1 MTTTARPQVPP
12 TYVNANR
19 LWVDSLPRAVAQRG
33 FEAHVLRQLGLRVE
47 AARVLELGPGRRGT
61 GTRIALGDGAA
72 HVTAV
77 ELHPASA
84 VACRTALRDVA
95 DRVEVREG
103 DATALP
109 DAGGTYRAAVGYHVL
124 HHAEDWR
131 AIVAEAGRVLAP
143 GGRFG
148 SAEMTA
154 RFVDSRALRAVSHH
168 PRDADRPTPEGI
180 AAACEAAGLRVL
192 GQRTQVLGWWT
203 ALVAEKQG

>member
-1 MTTTARPQVPP
+1 MTTTTRPSVPP

-19 LWVDSLPRAVAQRG
+19 LWVDSLPRALAMRG
-33 FEAHVLRQLGLRVE
+33 FEAPALRALGLRLE
-47 AARVLELGPGRRGT
+47 AARVLELGPGRRGA
-61 GTRIALGDGAA
+61 GTRLALADGAA

-77 ELHPASA
+77 ELHEASA
-84 VACRTALRDVA
+84 AASWVALRDVA
-95 DRVEVREG
+95 DRVEVRTG

-109 DAGGTYRAAVGYHVL
+109 DADGTYGAVVGYHVL

-131 AIVAEAGRVLAP
+131 TVIAEAARVLAP

-154 RFVDSRALRAVSHH
+154 SFVDSRALRAVSHH

-180 AAACEAAGLRVL
+180 RAACESAGLRVL
-192 GQRTQVLGWWT
+192 GQRVQVLGWWT
-203 ALVAEKQG
+203 ALVAQKDG